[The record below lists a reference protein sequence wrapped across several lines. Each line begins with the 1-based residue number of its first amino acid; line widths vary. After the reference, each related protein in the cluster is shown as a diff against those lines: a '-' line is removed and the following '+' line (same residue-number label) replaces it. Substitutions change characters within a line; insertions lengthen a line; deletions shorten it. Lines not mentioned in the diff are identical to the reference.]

1 MGIGMSLYMWR
12 ASAVDILHAGS
23 LETWS
28 AILALTLGAIGA
40 VVTGVKWLVG
50 LIRDFDRVR
59 RAVEWVE
66 ECQEDQECNTRHRPH
81 SHQSDTHSDG

>member
-1 MGIGMSLYMWR
+1 
-12 ASAVDILHAGS
+12 
-23 LETWS
+23 
-28 AILALTLGAIGA
+28 